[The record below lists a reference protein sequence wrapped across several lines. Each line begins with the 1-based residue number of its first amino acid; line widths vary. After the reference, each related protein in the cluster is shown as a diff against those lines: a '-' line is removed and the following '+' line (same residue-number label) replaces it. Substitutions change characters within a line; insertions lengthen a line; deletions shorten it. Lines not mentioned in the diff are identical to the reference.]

1 MTQQVLTSLYGELMS
16 PLEPYLNG
24 AVSPDAENTTAP
36 GKLAIVPHG
45 PLHRVPFHALFDGES
60 YVLERFEVSYA
71 PSAKVYSLCQE
82 RISRGL
88 DKALALSVA
97 DPLIPAVTE
106 EAQAVARH
114 FPAAEVLSDRQATVA
129 ALRAKVPGCGVL
141 HLACHGMFRSDN
153 PMFSSLKLCD
163 GWLTAADVL
172 DLDLAGALVTLSACE
187 SGRNEVFG
195 GDELIGLTRAFLGA
209 GAATLVASLWLVQDE
224 TTAELM
230 DKWYEHLREGVG
242 RAAALRQAQ
251 LELKD
256 NFPHPYYWSP
266 FVLIGQR

>member
-1 MTQQVLTSLYGELMS
+1 
-16 PLEPYLNG
+16 
-24 AVSPDAENTTAP
+24 
-36 GKLAIVPHG
+36 
-45 PLHRVPFHALFDGES
+45 
-60 YVLERFEVSYA
+60 
-71 PSAKVYSLCQE
+71 
-82 RISRGL
+82 
-88 DKALALSVA
+88 
-97 DPLIPAVTE
+97 
-106 EAQAVARH
+106 
-114 FPAAEVLSDRQATVA
+114 
-129 ALRAKVPGCGVL
+129 L

-153 PMFSSLKLCD
+153 PMFSSLKLGD
-163 GWLTAADVL
+163 GWLTAAEVL

-242 RAAALRQAQ
+242 RAAALRRAQ
-251 LELKD
+251 LELRDK
-256 NFPHPYYWSP
+256 FSHPYYWSP